1 MERAALSFSCVVN
14 LEMNNS
20 LKWLLFNI
28 VRWGIVIEN
37 LTVFFYS

>member
-1 MERAALSFSCVVN
+1 MERAALFFSCVVN

-28 VRWGIVIEN
+28 VSGQVTTDA
-37 LTVFFYS
+37 L